1 MNHMPPDWQ
10 NWIKENIERGVP
22 EQELVQILTKHKFAR
37 KAIDE
42 AMRVVKAAPD
52 KDHPSA
58 ASGMPTDWQHWVE
71 ENIGRGVPEEELVQ
85 ILAKNNF
92 DRMVIAGAI
101 RGIKE
106 AQGSRAAA
114 VETPEE
120 SEILEHGIV
129 LGSSNIVCTSDRD
142 VPILMEYESP
152 QIILFGNVLSPEECE
167 QLIALATPKISR
179 STTVDDDSG
188 SALLHENRTS
198 SGTFFNINET
208 AFIKK
213 LDRRIAELMQLP
225 VENGEGLQILNYRVG
240 QEYRPHYDYFP
251 PGLAGSA
258 VHLRN
263 GGQRVAT
270 LVLYLNNVEDGGET
284 VFPELGLS
292 IVPARGNAVYF
303 RNVMADGSE
312 DTLTLHGGAP
322 VRRGEK
328 WIATKWMRKGQYR

>member
-1 MNHMPPDWQ
+1 MNHMPADWQ
-10 NWIKENIERGVP
+10 HWIKENIERGVP
-22 EQELVQILTKHKFAR
+22 EHELVQILTKHKFAR

-42 AMRVVKAAPD
+42 AMCVVKGAPA
-52 KDHPSA
+52 KARPSA
-58 ASGMPTDWQHWVE
+58 ATGMPTDWQHWVE
-71 ENIGRGVPEEELVQ
+71 ENLERGVPEEELVQ

-101 RGIKE
+101 RGVKE
-106 AQGSRAAA
+106 AQGNRAPA

-142 VPILMEYESP
+142 VPILVEYESP
-152 QIILFGNVLSPEECE
+152 QVILFGNVLSPEECE
-167 QLIALATPKISR
+167 QLIALAKPKMSR

-188 SALLHENRTS
+188 SASLHENRTS

-208 AFIKK
+208 PFIKK
-213 LDRRIAELMQLP
+213 LDRRVAELMQLP
-225 VENGEGLQILNYRVG
+225 VMNGEGLQILNYGVG
-240 QEYRPHYDYFP
+240 QEYQPHYDYFP
-251 PGLAGSA
+251 PKLPGSA

-270 LVLYLNNVEDGGET
+270 LILYLNNVEEGGET

-292 IVPARGNAVYF
+292 IVPARGNALYF
-303 RNVMADGSE
+303 RNTMADGTE

-328 WIATKWMRKGQYR
+328 WIATKWMRQREYR

>member
-1 MNHMPPDWQ
+1 MNHMPADWQ

-42 AMRVVKAAPD
+42 AMRGVNATLGKA
-52 KDHPSA
+52 KPSA
-58 ASGMPTDWQHWVE
+58 ASDMPPDWQQWVK
-71 ENIGRGVPEEELVQ
+71 ENIERGVPEEELVQ
-85 ILAKNNF
+85 ILAKNKF

-106 AQGSRAAA
+106 AQGMAASA
-114 VETPEE
+114 AETPEE
-120 SEILEHGIV
+120 SECLEQGMI

-152 QIILFGNVLSPEECE
+152 QVILFGNVLSPDECE
-167 QLIALATPKISR
+167 QLIALAKPKISR

-188 SALLHENRTS
+188 SALLHQNRTS
-198 SGTFFNINET
+198 SGTFFNVNET

-213 LDRRIAELMQLP
+213 LDSRIAELMQLP
-225 VENGEGLQILNYRVG
+225 VTNGEGLQILNYGVG
-240 QEYRPHYDYFP
+240 QEYQPHYDYFP
-251 PGLAGSA
+251 PKLPGSA

-270 LVLYLNNVEDGGET
+270 LILYLNNVEEGGET
-284 VFPELGLS
+284 IFPELGLS
-292 IVPARGNAVYF
+292 IVPARGNALYF
-303 RNVMADGSE
+303 RNTMADGTE
-312 DTLTLHGGAP
+312 DALTLHGGAP

-328 WIATKWMRKGQYR
+328 WIATKWMRQRQYR